1 MEATANQAAV
11 NQTAGTMDFGGFV
24 AAVRE
29 RLQARYPGCDVRTE
43 PVEKNNG
50 VHLTGIVILPE
61 GENVSPNIYME
72 DFYRKYLDGETM
84 EDIVSEA
91 SRLYEENR
99 VQEDF
104 RMPDVTDFDAV
115 RDTICFRLVNRERNS
130 EALKA
135 MPHRQFLD
143 LAITYY
149 IPMSVSRNTS
159 GRIAV
164 TDKIFRMWQVDEE
177 TMYRHALEN
186 TRRLF
191 PVELR
196 ALEEVMREVFSGG
209 NAGAGAAPSKKTA
222 SVITHFPMYILRC
235 VNGDQANAA
244 AVLYGSVLREFA
256 ERNGDFY
263 ILPSSVFEVLLVPA
277 PGPADSK
284 YYSSIVREINQTQL
298 LPDEVLSDN
307 AYYYHADTGAIDVLE

>member
-11 NQTAGTMDFGGFV
+11 NQTAGMMDFGGFV
-24 AAVRE
+24 AAVQE
-29 RLQARYPGCDVRTE
+29 RLQARYPECNVMAE

-50 VHLTGIVILPE
+50 VRLTGIIILPE

-72 DFYRKYLDGETM
+72 DFYGKYLDGETM

-91 SRLYEENR
+91 SRLYEQNKI
-99 VQEDF
+99 QEDF
-104 RMPDVTDFDAV
+104 RMPDVIDFEAV
-115 RDTICFRLVNRERNS
+115 KDLICFRPVNGERNREM
-130 EALKA
+130 LKS

-149 IPMSVSRNTS
+149 IPVTVTGRT

-164 TDKIFRMWQVDEE
+164 MDCHFRMWGVDEE
-177 TMYRHALEN
+177 TIYRYALEN
-186 TRRLF
+186 TRRLL

-196 ALEEVMREVFSGG
+196 SVEEVMREVFSGG
-209 NAGAGAAPSKKTA
+209 NANAGAVPSKEAA
-222 SVITHFPMYILRC
+222 SVITHFPMYTLRC

-263 ILPSSVFEVLLVPA
+263 ILPSSVFEVILLPA
-277 PGPADSK
+277 PGPADLK
-284 YYSSIVREINQTQL
+284 CYTDIVREINRTQL
-298 LPDEVLSDN
+298 PPDEVLSDN
-307 AYYYHADTGAIDVLE
+307 VYYYHADTGAIDVLE

>member
-24 AAVRE
+24 AAVQE
-29 RLQARYPGCDVRTE
+29 RLQARYPECNVMAE

-50 VHLTGIVILPE
+50 VRLTGIIILPE
-61 GENVSPNIYME
+61 GGNVSPNIYME
-72 DFYRKYLDGETM
+72 DFYGKYLDGETM

-91 SRLYEENR
+91 SRLYEQNKI
-99 VQEDF
+99 QEDF
-104 RMPDVTDFDAV
+104 RMPDVTDFEAV
-115 RDTICFRLVNRERNS
+115 KDLICFRPVNGERNREM
-130 EALKA
+130 LKS

-149 IPMSVSRNTS
+149 IPMTVTGRT

-164 TDKIFRMWQVDEE
+164 MDCHFRMWGVDEE
-177 TMYRHALEN
+177 TIYRYALEN
-186 TRRLF
+186 TRRLL

-196 ALEEVMREVFSGG
+196 SVEEVMREVFSGG
-209 NAGAGAAPSKKTA
+209 NAGAGAAPSKEAA

-263 ILPSSVFEVLLVPA
+263 ILPSSVFEVILLPA
-277 PGPADSK
+277 PGPADLK
-284 YYSSIVREINQTQL
+284 CYTDIVREINRTQL
-298 LPDEVLSDN
+298 PPDEVLSDN
-307 AYYYHADTGAIDVLE
+307 VYYYHADTGAIDVLE

>member
-11 NQTAGTMDFGGFV
+11 NQTAGMMDFGGFV
-24 AAVRE
+24 ATVQE
-29 RLQARYPGCDVRTE
+29 RLQARYPECNVMAE

-50 VHLTGIVILPE
+50 VRLTGIVILPE

-72 DFYRKYLDGETM
+72 DFYGKYLDGETM

-91 SRLYEENR
+91 SRLYEQNKI
-99 VQEDF
+99 QEDF
-104 RMPDVTDFDAV
+104 RMPDVTDFEAV
-115 RDTICFRLVNRERNS
+115 KGLICFRPVNGERNREM
-130 EALKA
+130 LKS

-149 IPMSVSRNTS
+149 IPVTVT
-159 GRIAV
+159 GRTGRMTV
-164 TDKIFRMWQVDEE
+164 MDCHFRMWGVDEE

-186 TRRLF
+186 TRRLL

-196 ALEEVMREVFSGG
+196 SVEEVMREVFSGG
-209 NAGAGAAPSKKTA
+209 NAGAGAAPSKEAA

-263 ILPSSVFEVLLVPA
+263 ILPSSVFEVILLPA
-277 PGPADSK
+277 PGPADLK
-284 YYSSIVREINQTQL
+284 CYTDIVREINRTQL
-298 LPDEVLSDN
+298 PPDEVLSDN
-307 AYYYHADTGAIDVLE
+307 VYYYHADTGAIDVLE